1 MDNTGKKSGEE
12 FQGANSPSLH
22 HIGVSVI
29 TLAPT
34 YFISK
39 RALILLLIL
48 SKSQALVLYCDFVL
62 GQKRSCILKLLV
74 GFLKERHLLFAD
86 AFLLIQ
92 SEIMQQL

>member
-1 MDNTGKKSGEE
+1 M
-12 FQGANSPSLH
+12 
-22 HIGVSVI
+22 
-29 TLAPT
+29 
-34 YFISK
+34 
-39 RALILLLIL
+39 LLIL

-74 GFLKERHLLFAD
+74 GFLKERHLLLAD